1 MERAEGK
8 RVNAILPLSKFK
20 AGLGNTSSGE
30 EVISMTDAM
39 LGSNKDTN
47 RTLEEELKASLVDG
61 KLPCAVAFKIAR
73 KLKVTPRQVGEAA
86 NKLNIRIITCQ
97 LGCFP

>member
-1 MERAEGK
+1 MEGVEGQ

-20 AGLGNTSSGE
+20 AGLGNTSSRE
-30 EVISMTDAM
+30 DVISMADETP
-39 LGSNKDTN
+39 GSDKDTN

-61 KLPCAVAFKIAR
+61 RLPCAIAFKIAR
-73 KLKVTPRQVGEAA
+73 KLKVTPGQVGDAA
-86 NKLNIRIITCQ
+86 NKLNVKLASCQ